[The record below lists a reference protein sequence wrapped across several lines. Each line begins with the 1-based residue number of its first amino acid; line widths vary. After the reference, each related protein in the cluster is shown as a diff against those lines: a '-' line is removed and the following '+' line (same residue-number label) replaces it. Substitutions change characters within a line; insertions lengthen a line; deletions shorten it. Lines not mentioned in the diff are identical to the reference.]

1 MIKVIFLTLA
11 TWGTPGQAKAT
22 PVDSLRL
29 ETIAGKQFIIHQ
41 IDEKETLYA
50 ISRRYGVPITSILEH
65 NPTADGGLAVGQ
77 LLKVPYIPKAKST
90 VVAGGDKIHKVAA
103 KETLFSI
110 SRLYDVSVDEI
121 KTWNNLKDNALSL
134 GQELV
139 IKKKAAATTTTLP
152 ATQSMKGVHTVAAKE
167 TLYSIAR
174 QYNISVQ
181 QLREWNSLTAD
192 EVKIGQT
199 LFVTQPMYQKPEI
212 KTQPEVVVKPEVKEE
227 PAVTIVKPETKTQ
240 PEIKETTIRISENV
254 AGTDEV
260 KEGGLAELI
269 EGTDGNRK
277 YLALHRT
284 AKVGTI
290 LKVRNELN
298 NREVF
303 VRVAGPLPNIGA
315 NSNVI
320 LKISKSAYDRLGAID
335 PRFRVE
341 VTYYK

>member
-1 MIKVIFLTLA
+1 MIKVIFLTLVSWSNPA
-11 TWGTPGQAKAT
+11 API
-22 PVDSLRL
+22 DSLRM
-29 ETIAGKQFIIHQ
+29 ETINGKQFIIHR
-41 IDEKETLYA
+41 IDEKETLYG
-50 ISRRYGVPITSILEH
+50 ISRRYGVPITAILEQ

-77 LLKVPYIPKAKST
+77 LLKVPYVLKSKVQQNGSRT
-90 VVAGGDKIHKVAA
+90 HKVTAG
-103 KETLFSI
+103 ETLFSI
-110 SRLYDVSVDEI
+110 SRLYDVSVDDI
-121 KTWNNLKDNALSL
+121 KSWNSLPGNSLST

-139 IKKKAAATTTTLP
+139 IKKKSPVTETVTTTVSKP
-152 ATQSMKGVHTVAAKE
+152 VDGVHTVASKE
-167 TLYSIAR
+167 TLYSVAR
-174 QYNISVQ
+174 QYDITVQ
-181 QLREWNSLTAD
+181 QIRDWNNLTID

-199 LFVTQPMYQKPEI
+199 LLVAEPGLTKTVETKPEI
-212 KTQPEVVVKPEVKEE
+212 KTPEVVT
-227 PAVTIVKPETKTQ
+227 VTTPRVETKPQT
-240 PEIKETTIRISENV
+240 ETTIRISEKV
-254 AGTDEV
+254 TGSDEI

-303 VRVAGPLPNIGA
+303 VRVAGELPNIGA
-315 NSNVI
+315 NTNVI
-320 LKISKSAYDRLGAID
+320 IKISKSAYDRLGAID

>member
-1 MIKVIFLTLA
+1 MIKVIFLTLVSWSNPA
-11 TWGTPGQAKAT
+11 API
-22 PVDSLRL
+22 DSLRM
-29 ETIAGKQFIIHQ
+29 ETINGKQFIIHR
-41 IDEKETLYA
+41 IDEKETLYG
-50 ISRRYGVPITSILEH
+50 ISRRYGVPITAILEQ

-77 LLKVPYIPKAKST
+77 LLKVPYVLKSKVQQNGSRT
-90 VVAGGDKIHKVAA
+90 HKVTAG
-103 KETLFSI
+103 ETLFSI
-110 SRLYDVSVDEI
+110 SRLYDVSVDDI
-121 KTWNNLKDNALSL
+121 KSWNSLPGNSLST

-139 IKKKAAATTTTLP
+139 IKKKSPVTETVTTTVSKP
-152 ATQSMKGVHTVAAKE
+152 VDGVHTVASKE
-167 TLYSIAR
+167 TLYSVAR
-174 QYNISVQ
+174 QYDITVQ
-181 QLREWNSLTAD
+181 QIRDWNNLTID

-199 LFVTQPMYQKPEI
+199 LLVAEPGITKTVETKPEI
-212 KTQPEVVVKPEVKEE
+212 KTPEVVT
-227 PAVTIVKPETKTQ
+227 VTTPRVETKPQT
-240 PEIKETTIRISENV
+240 ETTIRISEKV
-254 AGTDEV
+254 TGSDEI

-303 VRVAGPLPNIGA
+303 VRVAGELPNIGA
-315 NSNVI
+315 NTNVI
-320 LKISKSAYDRLGAID
+320 IKISKSAYDRLGAID